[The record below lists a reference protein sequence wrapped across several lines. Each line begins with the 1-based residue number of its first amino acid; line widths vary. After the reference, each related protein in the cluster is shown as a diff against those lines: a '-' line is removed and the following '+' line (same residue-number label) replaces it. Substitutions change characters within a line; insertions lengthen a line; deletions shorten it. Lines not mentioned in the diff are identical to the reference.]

1 MGTSYNPKVVTDGL
15 VLCLDAANPKSK
27 SYNIL
32 SNPENLSGLISLR
45 SGASISPNHGIA
57 PDGTQT
63 ADLITA
69 TGSGFGYY
77 FPAWPT
83 GNATHSYFLKP
94 VGSST
99 AFTFSHV
106 GTGMGGTFNFS
117 TKTFSSMNTY
127 TGSYTELSNG
137 WFLVNFHTTSE
148 TNNYYVEVSFNNNN
162 GGYIW
167 GAQLTPFNTYKT
179 YIPQSSGMGSI
190 TNTLNLVDLSGNS
203 FNGTLVNGVGFSGFG
218 AGSLVFDGSN
228 DYVNLPYSI
237 LSGTGDFTINVWIKS
252 SSTGYGGV
260 FANYPAGNLEIL
272 YGQSY
277 IGLWLGNNSTYI
289 SSPGTEYTTNPV
301 FLTAMR
307 TGGSET
313 RFYIN
318 TILKKT
324 GASTASIGSVSNFRI
339 GTNTNGTEAFPGSV
353 SYIQAYNRA
362 ITQDEI
368 VQNFNSTRGRFGV

>member
-1 MGTSYNPKVVTDGL
+1 MGTNYNPKIVTDGL
-15 VLCLDAANPKSK
+15 VLCLDAGNVKSK
-27 SYNIL
+27 SYNLIT
-32 SNPENLSGLISLR
+32 SPENLSSAISLR
-45 SGASISPNHGIA
+45 SGAAISTNHGIA

-69 TGSGFGYY
+69 SGSGFGYY
-77 FPAWPT
+77 FPAWPV
-83 GNATHSYFLKP
+83 GNATHSYFVKAS
-94 VGSST
+94 GST
-99 AFTFSHV
+99 TTFTFNHV
-106 GTGMGGTFNFS
+106 GTGTGGTFNFS
-117 TKTFSSMNTY
+117 TKTFSSLSNY
-127 TGSYTELSNG
+127 TGSFVELANF
-137 WFLVNFHTTSE
+137 WFLVNFHTTNE
-148 TNNYYVEVSFNNNN
+148 TNAYYVELSFNSND

-167 GAQLTPFNTYKT
+167 GLQLTPFNVYKP

-190 TNTLNLVDLSGNS
+190 TNTLNLIDLSGNS
-203 FNGTLVNGVGFSGFG
+203 FNGTLVNGVGFNGFG
-218 AGSLVFDGSN
+218 GGSLVFDGSN

-289 SSPGTEYTTNPV
+289 SSPETEYTTNPL

-318 TILKKT
+318 TVLKKT
-324 GASTASIGSVSNFRI
+324 GASTASIGAVSNFRI
-339 GTNTNGTEAFPGSV
+339 GTNTSGTEAFPGSV
-353 SYIQAYNRA
+353 SYVQAYGRA
-362 ITQDEI
+362 ITQAEI
-368 VQNFNSTRGRFGV
+368 VQNFNATRGRYGI